1 MSTFLLSSAQG
12 NSSACLKMDISL
24 LPHVPGQLL
33 AEKSKDLVLLSAST
47 LRQDAPE
54 GLGSEEL
61 PNHKTKQMFCLLLFT
76 GNPCE
81 QKPPEEDLGSLCQ
94 DQNKWGA
101 ALRINN
107 IIRASLLSPPDPK
120 AQPVV

>member
-1 MSTFLLSSAQG
+1 
-12 NSSACLKMDISL
+12 MDISL

-94 DQNKWGA
+94 DQNK
-101 ALRINN
+101 
-107 IIRASLLSPPDPK
+107 
-120 AQPVV
+120 